1 MRKVIA
7 LLSLGL
13 LFNHC
18 EANCQQVNVIKWQ
31 EVQEVLT
38 TSSDTTYVLNF
49 WATWCKP
56 CISEIPFFEEVQ
68 KNYKNKNVKVVLI
81 SMDFV
86 KDLNTRVIPFVNQRN
101 LSTKV
106 WLLNEPDANEWI
118 DKIDPTWSGA
128 IPATLIINNSKK
140 KKVFFEQKLDYDR
153 LVKELSDFL

>member
-7 LLSLGL
+7 LLGLGL
-13 LFNHC
+13 LFNHFG
-18 EANCQQVNVIKWQ
+18 ANCQQVNVIKWS

-56 CISEIPFFEEVQ
+56 CISELPFFEEVH

>member
-7 LLSLGL
+7 LLGLGL
-13 LFNHC
+13 LFNHFG
-18 EANCQQVNVIKWQ
+18 ANCQQVNVIKWP

-56 CISEIPFFEEVQ
+56 CISELPFFEEVH